1 MKKKVQPINRY
12 IIFIET
18 HVIINHS
25 FGLTD
30 FVLTQW
36 SWLAVSQP
44 KPLTRHELFVRKG
57 YASLVSKR
65 LTQRQSRSQSSF
77 PLSCNAAEN
86 SLHLWRT
93 PEIVC
98 SLNWAL
104 ILRPLVKG
112 NKDSGNKTG
121 TENKYLS
128 LLPISPGPTYSK
140 MESSRF
146 REIEIL
152 SIPYRKVVFIAS

>member
-12 IIFIET
+12 IIFIKA
-18 HVIINHS
+18 HVIINLS

-77 PLSCNAAEN
+77 PSTC
-86 SLHLWRT
+86 
-93 PEIVC
+93 
-98 SLNWAL
+98 
-104 ILRPLVKG
+104 
-112 NKDSGNKTG
+112 DG
-121 TENKYLS
+121 TSVAHAWNC
-128 LLPISPGPTYSK
+128 LLPELSFSDRWWRGTKTLGTRLTQRINASHCYLFRQAILTRKQNRVGT
-140 MESSRF
+140 F
-146 REIEIL
+146 RETEKL
-152 SIPYRKVVFIAS
+152 SIPYWKVVFIAD